1 MHIQNVNS
9 VVLGLFPWP
18 AGPCIRCILIHLWV
32 YITEGCRQTQCP
44 PQVHTGTD
52 ILEGKHWIS
61 ILFAWVF
68 LLYKKII
75 DICRSIATD
84 YFLHYLALKHWL
96 HSVFSSIQTLIQASR
111 GGWSFPFLQ
120 KLARATKTKHIISLF
135 HPFQIIKVLYSKL
148 CERQRLEEAHVVF
161 ACPHLCVSSQ
171 LCGHYVTTWTNISL
185 SGGRWAGS

>member
-1 MHIQNVNS
+1 MQIQNVNS
-9 VVLGLFPWP
+9 VVLVLFPWP
-18 AGPCIRCILIHLWV
+18 SGPCIRCILIHLCV

-84 YFLHYLALKHWL
+84 YFLCYLALKHWW
-96 HSVFSSIQTLIQASR
+96 HTVFSSIKILIQASR
-111 GGWSFPFLQ
+111 GSWGFPYLQ

-135 HPFQIIKVLYSKL
+135 NPCQIIKALQINCLLSDIHWDMSLTQKHKTTHIEKNLFGVLCFSMWLTVKI
-148 CERQRLEEAHVVF
+148 
-161 ACPHLCVSSQ
+161 
-171 LCGHYVTTWTNISL
+171 WT
-185 SGGRWAGS
+185 